1 MNNYYLCLFIFFLG
15 NACTLAKAALL
26 NEIRTLKQAGR
37 HPNIVN
43 LIGTWIQGGETYFD
57 YPNNILANLRKKYV
71 FIHVMKSTGQGN
83 QVARKLDLA
92 EILKTNISKE
102 LYPVKIIEE
111 VNSQKDIFVN
121 FQNYANEL

>member
-1 MNNYYLCLFIFFLG
+1 M
-15 NACTLAKAALL
+15 
-26 NEIRTLKQAGR
+26 KQAGR

-57 YPNNILANLRKKYV
+57 YPNNILAYLRKKYV

>member
-1 MNNYYLCLFIFFLG
+1 M
-15 NACTLAKAALL
+15 
-26 NEIRTLKQAGR
+26 LKQAGR

-57 YPNNILANLRKKYV
+57 YPNNILVNLRKKYL
-71 FIHVMKSTGQGN
+71 FIHVMKFTGQGD

-102 LYPVKIIEE
+102 LCKELCKRALRRAQF
-111 VNSQKDIFVN
+111 SKHMDLWC
-121 FQNYANEL
+121 FQDVSE

>member
-1 MNNYYLCLFIFFLG
+1 M
-15 NACTLAKAALL
+15 
-26 NEIRTLKQAGR
+26 KQAGR

-57 YPNNILANLRKKYV
+57 YPNNILAYLRKKYV

-121 FQNYANEL
+121 FQNYANKL